1 MPHHVIKHQ
10 PVFGLLEVQL
20 APNEVVVAEAGAMV
34 ARAPHVAM
42 DVRLNAPANAGF
54 FGKVKAFFVALIR
67 KLVAGETFFVNHFS
81 SPHGGWVW
89 LAPSLSGGVRHI
101 VLQGNAMLFSAG
113 SFLAYSGDVSMRP
126 RFGGCRS
133 LLAKEG
139 AFFLEVSGMGELWVT
154 SYGAVEEV
162 YCNGS
167 YVVDT
172 GHIVGF
178 DASLNYTL
186 KAPGG
191 GLVGFLG
198 SGEGLVCEFQGQ
210 GRILVQSRNL
220 GALVNWLTPM
230 LPG

>member
-1 MPHHVIKHQ
+1 MPHHIIKHQ

-20 APNEVVVAEAGAMV
+20 APGEVIVAEAGAMV
-34 ARAPHVAM
+34 ARAPHVEM
-42 DVRLNAPANAGF
+42 DVRLNAPTNAGF
-54 FGKVKAFFVALIR
+54 FGKLKAFVIALIR
-67 KLVAGETFFVNHFS
+67 KVVAGETFFVNHFS

-89 LAPSLSGGVRHI
+89 LAPALSGAIRHI
-101 VLQGNAMLFSAG
+101 VLQGQTMLFSAG
-113 SFLAYSGDVSMRP
+113 AFLASTGGVAMRP

-139 AFFLEVSGMGELWVT
+139 AFFLETSGSGEIWIT

-167 YVVDT
+167 YVIDT

-178 DASLNYTL
+178 DASLNYKL

-191 GLVGFLG
+191 GLVGMLG

-220 GALVNWLTPM
+220 GALVNWLIPM

>member
-1 MPHHVIKHQ
+1 MPQHVIKHQ

-34 ARAPHVAM
+34 AKAAHVTM
-42 DVRLNAPANAGF
+42 DVKLNAPPSAGF
-54 FGKVKAFFVALIR
+54 FQKLKAFFIALIR
-67 KLVAGETFFVNHFS
+67 RVFAGETFFVNHFS

-89 LAPSLSGGVRHI
+89 LAPTLSGAIRHI
-101 VLQGNAMLFSAG
+101 VLQGNTMLFSAG
-113 SFLAYSGDVSMRP
+113 SYLASAGNIAMRP

-133 LLAKEG
+133 ILAKEG
-139 AFFLEVSGMGELWVT
+139 AFFLETSGVGELWIS
-154 SYGAVEEV
+154 SYGAIEEIQ
-162 YCNGS
+162 CNGT

-178 DASLNYTL
+178 DASLNFTI
-186 KAPGG
+186 KTPGG
-191 GLVGFLG
+191 GLVGALG

-210 GRILVQSRNL
+210 GRILIQSRNL
-220 GALVNWLTPM
+220 GALVDWLTPM